1 MLARDPL
8 QHYGTDVT
16 HKSAFVTLNMY
27 EAFSELRVV
36 SNDGKHR
43 VTLKDTME
51 HPWPTD

>member
-8 QHYGTDVT
+8 QHYGTDVI
-16 HKSAFVTLNMY
+16 HISAFVTLHMY

-43 VTLKDTME
+43 VALKGTMG
-51 HPWPTD
+51 HPWPTN